1 MPTLQQQLQ
10 GSVLSARPCSQ
21 HPQPQHCHHKFGAIS
36 NSTQCLQKPQNR
48 LKKGSL
54 SHATFSSPLQA
65 AGWGRSNRRTAPTG
79 QAKAHPS
86 CPRDTAPLFPIYF
99 PLLVT
104 QLSQACHVSEHQET
118 CVVETHGAAAPRGT
132 QRSGAGGRCAVPHGT
147 ELNFCTRKLSRIL
160 GTFVFCLRLL
170 NALTHVIFDGRE

>member
-21 HPQPQHCHHKFGAIS
+21 HPQPQHCRHKFGAIS

-104 QLSQACHVSEHQET
+104 QLSQACHVSEHQEN
-118 CVVETHGAAAPRGT
+118 CVVGNSRRSCT
-132 QRSGAGGRCAVPHGT
+132 QRDPAERCRRALRSATWHRTQLLHT
-147 ELNFCTRKLSRIL
+147 EIKQDFGNIHFLS
-160 GTFVFCLRLL
+160 
-170 NALTHVIFDGRE
+170 